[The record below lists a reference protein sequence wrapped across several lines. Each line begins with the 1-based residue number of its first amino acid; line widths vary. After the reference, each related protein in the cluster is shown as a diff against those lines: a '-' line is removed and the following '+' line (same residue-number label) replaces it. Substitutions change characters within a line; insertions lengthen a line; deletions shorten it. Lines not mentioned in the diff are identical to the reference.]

1 MEVLAIRYVSFG
13 DLVDIMITTVSNTEM
28 FAWNFCRGYMYLFL
42 YNT

>member
-28 FAWNFCRGYMYLFL
+28 FA
-42 YNT
+42 